1 MNEKKKLIM
10 VLTMI
15 LAVVLTVIIGQFIST
30 SKSHSIRKKVD
41 SLYNGNETSIIYI
54 GRKTCGY
61 CQLFNPVIKSL
72 SEKYQFDYHFID
84 TDKLTNKDLLKVLDI
99 VGIDENNFGTPY
111 LVIAKDGKKIV
122 DQNGY
127 TDEVGLF
134 ELLQEAGII
143 DKDETNPYVA
153 SDDNEVVKSFIEV
166 FNSSSKRLV
175 YIGRP
180 TCTFCQKLSPILEE
194 VAKEYNIDYYYI
206 NTDEIQ
212 ANELAAIL
220 LKLGRK
226 TSTFGTPYLAIVQN
240 GEKIGEQPGYVEKEG
255 LIEFLEKNG
264 LVEE

>member
-1 MNEKKKLIM
+1 M
-10 VLTMI
+10 
-15 LAVVLTVIIGQFIST
+15 
-30 SKSHSIRKKVD
+30 
-41 SLYNGNETSIIYI
+41 
-54 GRKTCGY
+54 
-61 CQLFNPVIKSL
+61 
-72 SEKYQFDYHFID
+72 
-84 TDKLTNKDLLKVLDI
+84 
-99 VGIDENNFGTPY
+99 
-111 LVIAKDGKKIV
+111 

-153 SDDNEVVKSFIEV
+153 SDVNEVVKSFIEV

-194 VAKEYNIDYYYI
+194 VTKEYNIDYYYI

-212 ANELAAIL
+212 SNELAAIL

-255 LIEFLEKNG
+255 LIEFFEKNG